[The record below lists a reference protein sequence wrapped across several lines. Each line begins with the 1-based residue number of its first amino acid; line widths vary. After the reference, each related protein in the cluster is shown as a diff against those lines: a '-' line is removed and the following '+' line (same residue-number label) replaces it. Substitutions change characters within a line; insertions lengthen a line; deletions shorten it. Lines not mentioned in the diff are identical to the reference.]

1 MTQKAK
7 GPAEVA
13 ASTPSRVQSPDK
25 GMKNMQT
32 NSTPWNDLTMMSD
45 IRMQSANLYFG
56 TNHFTGHNLSEMSA
70 CYDACRTLENVV
82 AGLVS
87 QPRFSDER
95 TGRLNEAGETL
106 HSIMEFI
113 DSINVLIT
121 DTARS
126 FTPTKPDEHEY
137 RAWMLLREQA
147 FYAENLKQ
155 FSQLS
160 AGLNADFVAAN
171 GGEA

>member
-7 GPAEVA
+7 GPAEA
-13 ASTPSRVQSPDK
+13 ATSPSQVRTPEK
-25 GMKNMQT
+25 GIKNMDT

-56 TNHFTGHNLSEMSA
+56 TNHFTGHNLREMSA
-70 CYDACRTLENVV
+70 CYDACRTLESVV

-126 FTPTKPDEHEY
+126 FAPTKPDEHEC

-155 FSQLS
+155 FSELS
-160 AGLNADFVAAN
+160 VGLNADFVTSN

>member
-7 GPAEVA
+7 GPAEA
-13 ASTPSRVQSPDK
+13 ATSQPSQVQSPDK
-25 GMKNMQT
+25 GMKNMDS
-32 NSTPWNDLTMMSD
+32 NSTHWNDLTMMSD

-56 TNHFTGHNLSEMSA
+56 TSHFTGHSLREMSA
-70 CYDACRTLENVV
+70 CYDACRTLEGVI

-106 HSIMEFI
+106 HSLMDFI
-113 DSINVLIT
+113 DGINALIT

-126 FTPTKPDEHEY
+126 LSPVTADDHET

-147 FYAENLKQ
+147 FYAESLKG
-155 FSQLS
+155 FTKL
-160 AGLNADFVAAN
+160 ANGLNDDLAAAI

>member
-1 MTQKAK
+1 MTEQSI
-7 GPAEVA
+7 PATAEGM
-13 ASTPSRVQSPDK
+13 PNIQSK
-25 GMKNMQT
+25 EKH
-32 NSTPWNDLTMMSD
+32 WNDLTMMSD
-45 IRMQSANLYFG
+45 IRMQSTNLYFG
-56 TNHFTGHNLSEMSA
+56 TNHFTGHNLREMSA
-70 CYDACRTLENVV
+70 CYDACRTLESVV

-126 FTPTKPDEHEY
+126 FSPVTIEDHET

-147 FYAENLKQ
+147 FYAE
-155 FSQLS
+155 SLS
-160 AGLNADFVAAN
+160 EFNKLAAGLNADV